1 MKITKILSTV
11 AAAAVATSALAVS
24 AGALLIPQES
34 TNNYVSADNNANY
47 GIMVTSTGEAD
58 APVSTL
64 AADYGIELT
73 DIHGVRFTV
82 TIPEVDSYGND
93 GNRVFWG
100 SEGAIGGAVVTSLH
114 TDTDKSTY
122 NWPSQGE
129 FWGVIDEDLGL
140 ESIDDTKTLKFEK
153 VGDYTYS
160 MTCMFD
166 FDEAITTIEGDH
178 VVQYRIFLQCWDS
191 GMADYEVTECAL
203 LDEAG
208 NDLVTLDGKG
218 YPVGGG
224 AGSTGA
230 VVDTDAAVDTGKD
243 SVNTG
248 VEGVAAVAG
257 LAVVAAGA
265 VVLSKKRK

>member
-1 MKITKILSTV
+1 MKITKLLSTV

-24 AGALLIPQES
+24 AGAMLIPQES
-34 TNNYVSADNNANY
+34 TNSYVAAEGNANY

-73 DIHGVRFTV
+73 DIGGVRFTV
-82 TIPEVDSYGND
+82 TIPEADSFGNT
-93 GNRVFWG
+93 GNRAFW
-100 SEGAIGGAVVTSLH
+100 SAEGALGGGIVTSLH
-114 TDTDKSTY
+114 TDADKSTY

-140 ESIDDTKTLKFEK
+140 ESLDAAKSLQFEK

-160 MTCMFD
+160 VTCMFN
-166 FDEAITTIEGDH
+166 FDEAINTIEGDH
-178 VVQYRIFLQCWDS
+178 VVQYRIFLQCWDN

-203 LDEAG
+203 LDDAG
-208 NDLVTLDGKG
+208 NDLVTLDGQG

-224 AGSTGA
+224 AASSDP
-230 VVDTDAAVDTGKD
+230 VVDTDAPVDTGKD
-243 SVNTG
+243 SVDTG

-257 LAVVAAGA
+257 VAVVAAGA